1 MQSTD
6 HHASDELERE
16 RGRLFAIAYGMLGGS
31 AEAEDVVQDAFVRWH
46 EEDRSAVR
54 EPAAFL
60 TTMVTRLAIDR
71 LRSAERTRVEYVGPW
86 LPEPLVSDLDA
97 AEVVSEAEQLS
108 LALLAT
114 LERLNPVERAVFL
127 LRDVFDFDYSEIGE
141 IVEKAEAN
149 CRQIARRARTRVGE
163 PRRRFRAADEEE
175 RELLSVFVAAARG
188 GDFDALMGLLARD
201 AVLWTDAGGKL
212 PAPRKPV
219 DRADRIARFLITIA
233 SREPAGLRIRP
244 VRVNG
249 DPGVRT
255 DTASGP
261 RGVVALELAEGQI
274 VGIRIIANP
283 DKLRH
288 LTMGNVRRGTPHS
301 RPRSARVARFVERH
315 VLNPQ
320 MRLSL
325 KLGTAPRAFALLE
338 TVGRR
343 SGKPRRT
350 PVGNGLIGDT
360 FWLVSEHG
368 IRAGYVRNIEANP
381 RVRVKVGRRWRAGSA
396 QILPDDDPYARLDT
410 VASALGRMRRLDA
423 AIFRFFVRRLGTD
436 PVTLRIDLDPPEGR

>member
-1 MQSTD
+1 MSVMD
-6 HHASDELERE
+6 HHGSREWEGE
-16 RGRLFAIAYGMLGGS
+16 RGRLFAIAYGMLGS
-31 AEAEDVVQDAFVRWH
+31 SVEAEDVVQETFLRWH
-46 EEDRSAVR
+46 ERDRSAVR
-54 EPAAFL
+54 SPAAYL

-71 LRSAERTRVEYVGPW
+71 LRSTERTRLEYVGQW
-86 LPEPLVSDLDA
+86 LPEPLVSELDA
-97 AEVVSEAEQLS
+97 AAVVSEAEQLS
-108 LALLAT
+108 LALVAT
-114 LERLNPVERAVFL
+114 LERLNPIERAVFL
-127 LRDVFDFDYSEIGE
+127 LRDVFDFDYSEIAE
-141 IVEKAEAN
+141 IVDKAEAN

-163 PRRRFRAADEEE
+163 PHRRFRPTEEE
-175 RELLSVFVAAARG
+175 EHELLRVFVSATRG
-188 GDFDALMGLLARD
+188 GDIEALTGLLARD
-201 AVLWTDAGGKL
+201 AVLWTDGGGKI

-219 DRADRIARFLITIA
+219 DRAERIARFLITIA
-233 SREPAGLRIRP
+233 SREPAGLHIRP

-261 RGVVALELAEGQI
+261 RGVIALELAEGQI

-288 LTMGNVRRGTPHS
+288 LATTNTPGGTPQR
-301 RPRSARVARFVERH
+301 RPRSARLARFVERH

-325 KLGTAPRAFALLE
+325 TLGTAPRAFALLE

-368 IRAGYVRNIEANP
+368 TGAGYVRNIEANP
-381 RVRVKVGRRWRAGSA
+381 RVRVKIGRRWRTGSGH
-396 QILPDDDPYARLDT
+396 IVRDDDPYARLDL
-410 VASALGRMRRLDA
+410 VASALGRMRRVDA
-423 AIFRFFVRRLGTD
+423 AIFRFFVRRLGTE
-436 PVTLRIDLDPPEGR
+436 PVTVRIDLDPPDEG